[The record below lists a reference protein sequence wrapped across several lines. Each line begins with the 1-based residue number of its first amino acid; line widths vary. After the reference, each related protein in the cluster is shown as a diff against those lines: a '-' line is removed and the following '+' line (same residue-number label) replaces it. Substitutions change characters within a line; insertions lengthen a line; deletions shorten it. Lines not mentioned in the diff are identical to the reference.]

1 VEVAGMDFKDPQVQ
15 KSIIIGIFLAFI
27 AYIYFFTSFL
37 PVFYHP
43 MRAKVTSLSNE
54 YEKMSAELE
63 KARRTVGNLAK
74 LEAEYNRL
82 HDKWLAAQGLLP
94 KEKEVADLLRKV
106 TRVGN
111 QAGIDFLLFEPQ
123 PPVQKEFITENP
135 VKVKVR
141 GEYHQL
147 GIFLSKVANLD
158 RIINVSAVHI
168 EPAESKDRRADDR
181 ATRSYTIEAD
191 MIMTAYTLVE
201 GGETTNAKT
210 TNTTNEGEA
219 SDAKNVRKSS

>member
-1 VEVAGMDFKDPQVQ
+1 MDFKDPQVQ
-15 KSIIIGIFLAFI
+15 KSIITVIFLAFI
-27 AYIYFFTSFL
+27 GYIFYFTSFL
-37 PVFYHP
+37 PFFNHP
-43 MRAKVTSLSNE
+43 MRAKIASLSSE

-63 KARRTVGNLAK
+63 KARKTVGSLAK
-74 LEAEYNRL
+74 LEAEYDRL

-123 PPVQKEFITENP
+123 DPVQKEFITENP

-158 RIINVSAVHI
+158 RIINVSSLHI
-168 EPAESKDRRADDR
+168 EPVENKSQGKEDQAVRG
-181 ATRSYTIEAD
+181 YTIEAE
-191 MIMTAYTLVE
+191 MVMTAYTLVE

-210 TNTTNEGEA
+210 TNPKVA
-219 SDAKNVRKSS
+219 DSDKTAKKSS

>member
-1 VEVAGMDFKDPQVQ
+1 MDFKDPQIQ
-15 KSIIIGIFLAFI
+15 RSIIMAIFI
-27 AYIYFFTSFL
+27 AFVGYIYFFTSFL
-37 PVFYHP
+37 PFFNHP
-43 MRAKVTSLSNE
+43 MRAKVSSLSTE

-63 KARRTVGNLAK
+63 KARKTVGNLAK

-106 TRVGN
+106 TRVGS
-111 QAGIDFLLFEPQ
+111 QAGIDFLLFEPDD
-123 PPVQKEFITENP
+123 PVQKEFITENP

-141 GEYHQL
+141 GEFHQF

-158 RIINVSAVHI
+158 RIINVSSLHI
-168 EPAESKDRRADDR
+168 SPVDNKTKGNDEQAM
-181 ATRSYTIEAD
+181 RSYTIEAE

-210 TNTTNEGEA
+210 TNEKVANDDKT
-219 SDAKNVRKSS
+219 AKKSS

>member
-1 VEVAGMDFKDPQVQ
+1 MDFKDPQIQ
-15 KSIIIGIFLAFI
+15 KAIIVAIFLAFI
-27 AYIYFFTSFL
+27 GYIYFFTSFMPFL
-37 PVFYHP
+37 YKP
-43 MRAKVTSLSNE
+43 MTAKIASLTTE
-54 YEKMSAELE
+54 HEKMSAELE
-63 KARRTVGNLAK
+63 KARKTVGNLAK

-111 QAGIDFLLFEPQ
+111 QAGVDFLLFEPQ
-123 PPVQKEFITENP
+123 PPVQREFITENP

-141 GEYHQL
+141 GEYHQF

-158 RIINVSAVHI
+158 RIINVSNLHI
-168 EPAESKDRRADDR
+168 EPVDTRDKGSDDR
-181 ATRSYTIEAD
+181 AVRGYTIEAE

-201 GGETTNAKT
+201 GGETTDAKT
-210 TNTTNEGEA
+210 TNQKGAENDKTAN
-219 SDAKNVRKSS
+219 KNS